1 MKTGRG
7 RIFIFAYD
15 FPPRV
20 RSGSYR
26 PMRFAKA
33 LSGEGREVIVCTASE
48 LDDPREVDRSLLG
61 EWTGR
66 VRVVQTFSPSSLL
79 DLIQDA
85 CSRLGMGGL
94 IYRMRKTLLFPDE
107 KILWSLAVLF
117 SLFRMRPVSGDI
129 VITTSPPWS
138 VHLIGLL
145 LRRTCDVRWIADH
158 RDPWTQ
164 NPHFRGKGNLTKK
177 LHHKLE
183 TLVHTC
189 ADAIITASHKQKHN
203 LQREFDI
210 DERKV
215 LALYSGYEEE
225 DDFSPGSPTGGG
237 NTHKHF
243 VFLYAGACYQDY
255 VPDAFLEGLAMAF
268 QRGAGT
274 LLRERVRVVFL
285 LSAGMDEV
293 FRTIERLGLSDVAVV
308 RPAVAHS
315 DLGRYLRAADCLL
328 LTVPD
333 TDGAEAWVP
342 GKTFEYLS
350 SGKPVLAIV
359 PPDGEVA
366 SLVTAHGRG
375 TVVPPS
381 DPESIRD
388 AIEELVHG
396 GSGAEGGS
404 ARVLSW
410 EVLSVKLTRLVDILS
425 PRVSMRNGLGRT
437 PSIAIAASGLGIVDR
452 GVERFT
458 ADLGRTL
465 GSEFPVTVYGG
476 GKNGGDHR
484 HIACTR
490 ARDSRI
496 FRWYDALPPGLA
508 RLIRRLHLD
517 PPELEK
523 LTFSLGLL
531 RIISGCEHD
540 IIIQSGGF
548 WGSLTANLAE
558 KLFGVKVISV
568 GHGGLG
574 GALEELTFETD
585 HYVTVNPAILDEL
598 KIRFP
603 RRDLSFIP
611 TTVETSNFKPG
622 LSDLQLDVERP
633 VFLTVGALDQEK
645 RIDLAIGAVARLGRG
660 SLLVIGSGPLEQKL
674 RALGDGELGRNRFRI
689 LSVPKERM
697 VHYYNFADVFTMP
710 SVREAFPL
718 AMLEAMS
725 CDLPVVTVREGSRAL
740 FGNGTV
746 TYCDPVDAGSYA
758 AALLEALSGINPGK
772 ARRQVLEYD
781 CEKIGRVWAD
791 LIREVS
797 VT

>member
-1 MKTGRG
+1 
-7 RIFIFAYD
+7 
-15 FPPRV
+15 
-20 RSGSYR
+20 
-26 PMRFAKA
+26 
-33 LSGEGREVIVCTASE
+33 
-48 LDDPREVDRSLLG
+48 
-61 EWTGR
+61 
-66 VRVVQTFSPSSLL
+66 
-79 DLIQDA
+79 
-85 CSRLGMGGL
+85 
-94 IYRMRKTLLFPDE
+94 
-107 KILWSLAVLF
+107 
-117 SLFRMRPVSGDI
+117 
-129 VITTSPPWS
+129 
-138 VHLIGLL
+138 
-145 LRRTCDVRWIADH
+145 
-158 RDPWTQ
+158 
-164 NPHFRGKGNLTKK
+164 
-177 LHHKLE
+177 
-183 TLVHTC
+183 
-189 ADAIITASHKQKHN
+189 
-203 LQREFDI
+203 
-210 DERKV
+210 
-215 LALYSGYEEE
+215 
-225 DDFSPGSPTGGG
+225 
-237 NTHKHF
+237 
-243 VFLYAGACYQDY
+243 
-255 VPDAFLEGLAMAF
+255 
-268 QRGAGT
+268 
-274 LLRERVRVVFL
+274 
-285 LSAGMDEV
+285 
-293 FRTIERLGLSDVAVV
+293 
-308 RPAVAHS
+308 
-315 DLGRYLRAADCLL
+315 
-328 LTVPD
+328 
-333 TDGAEAWVP
+333 
-342 GKTFEYLS
+342 
-350 SGKPVLAIV
+350 
-359 PPDGEVA
+359 
-366 SLVTAHGRG
+366 
-375 TVVPPS
+375 
-381 DPESIRD
+381 
-388 AIEELVHG
+388 
-396 GSGAEGGS
+396 
-404 ARVLSW
+404 
-410 EVLSVKLTRLVDILS
+410 
-425 PRVSMRNGLGRT
+425 
-437 PSIAIAASGLGIVDR
+437 
-452 GVERFT
+452 VERFT